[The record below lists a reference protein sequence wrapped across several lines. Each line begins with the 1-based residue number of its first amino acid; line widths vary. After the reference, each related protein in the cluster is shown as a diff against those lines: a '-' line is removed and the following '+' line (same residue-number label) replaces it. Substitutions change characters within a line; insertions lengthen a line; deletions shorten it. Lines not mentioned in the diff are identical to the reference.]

1 MHTFHNQN
9 KKTSRSPGTKIKIIR
24 VPDIHKIKKVNFL
37 NKNKSSKI
45 QWSQKNS
52 GVRCSLTN
60 WGQWRGKY
68 TGISSSFPQ
77 RQSRFIASWKLCL
90 NFCSLK

>member
-45 QWSQKNS
+45 QWS
-52 GVRCSLTN
+52 
-60 WGQWRGKY
+60 
-68 TGISSSFPQ
+68 
-77 RQSRFIASWKLCL
+77 
-90 NFCSLK
+90 